1 MGDAASTAVGFL
13 DFGWVW
19 SQLSG
24 GNPVPFLSWTAA
36 TLLIGL
42 CAGMAVRN
50 WRLNRKVRSE
60 LGLKSGFERVNT
72 VERLIEKADEL
83 ASQSVGVAERDAR
96 IASLEAELAGRPTRE
111 DVDERDTRIASL
123 EEELRRVSS
132 IVDLKE
138 ERVQGM
144 RDALITRL
152 GSEGALTRKDVE
164 DIVCEMAGPLQWQE
178 IEGPDDTEDEISS
191 FERTLSILNNREK
204 WCLRQVI
211 DVEETN
217 RTFSTSAGGFLKPTY
232 ENLAGLGILTNLGD
246 REIRGEAA
254 TAYTISPEWR
264 TWLSGHDGIF
274 AGVTMEDAGLG

>member
-1 MGDAASTAVGFL
+1 MRKFLERALDWSLGSVVGNL
-13 DFGWVW
+13 VW
-19 SQLSG
+19 IGL
-24 GNPVPFLSWTAA
+24 T
-36 TLLIGL
+36 GL
-42 CAGMAVRN
+42 CAWVFNERTGLLATIIEFAGEHAQEFAAWTASAALVGAVA
-50 WRLNRKVRSE
+50 
-60 LGLKSGFERVNT
+60 GL
-72 VERLIEKADEL
+72 LI
-83 ASQSVGVAERDAR
+83 RHR
-96 IASLEAELAGRPTRE
+96 IALGQLAKKNIEISSLETELAGRPMQA
-111 DVDERDTRIASL
+111 DLNERNTRIASL
-123 EEELRRVSS
+123 EEELRSVNS
-132 IVDLKE
+132 IVNLKE
-138 ERVQGM
+138 ERIQSM
-144 RDALITRL
+144 RDTLITRL
-152 GSEGALTRKDVE
+152 GSEEALTRKDVE
-164 DIVCEMAGPLQWQE
+164 EIVSKIAKPLQWQE
-178 IEGPDDTEDEISS
+178 IEGPDDTEDGISS